1 MSQPLVK
8 KFNDEH
14 GDARARI
21 FRDGDVVEVFPPES
35 ERGCFG
41 LGPLKKALDAYL
53 GEYQYRWLGRVIEE
67 SHQQKG

>member
-1 MSQPLVK
+1 MKPLVK
-8 KFNDEH
+8 KFNDTN

-21 FRDGDVVEVFPPES
+21 FRGGDIVEIFPPES

-53 GEYQYRWLGRVIEE
+53 GEYQYQWLSHVIEE
-67 SHQQKG
+67 SQQ